1 MISYTFDKEGTYY
14 VHLTAKSANKP
25 TEGIQDGDATVVI
38 TVAPE
43 IANLVVY
50 ANGKRLQEKT
60 YTKIGT
66 TEARN
71 GVMFDGAATLP
82 K

>member
-1 MISYTFDKEGTYY
+1 MI
-14 VHLTAKSANKP
+14 V
-25 TEGIQDGDATVVI
+25 

-50 ANGKRLQEKT
+50 ANGKRLQEKN

-71 GVMFDGAATLP
+71 GVSFDGAATLP
-82 K
+82 KG

>member
-1 MISYTFDKEGTYY
+1 MSYTFDQEGTYY
-14 VHLTAKSANKP
+14 VHLTAKSANKGSD
-25 TEGIQDGDATVVI
+25 GILDGDSTI
-38 TVAPE
+38 IINVAPE
-43 IANLVVY
+43 IANLAVY
-50 ANGKRLQEKT
+50 ANGKRLQEKV

-71 GVMFDGAATLP
+71 GISFDGAATLP